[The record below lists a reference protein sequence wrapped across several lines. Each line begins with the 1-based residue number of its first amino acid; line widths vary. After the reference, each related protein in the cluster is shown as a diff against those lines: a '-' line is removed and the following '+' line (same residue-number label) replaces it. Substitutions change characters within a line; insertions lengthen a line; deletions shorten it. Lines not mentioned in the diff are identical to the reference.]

1 MIELSGEHTTGKN
14 AAVLEEV
21 RRALFL
27 LAEALAKHNKLLL
40 THHKEIID
48 SLLPVI
54 VKKVDSQSADLRFL
68 ALKLFTDYI
77 TQYLCE
83 EKIYNPD
90 DQSAGSAALDTTNAI
105 NELILKRLF
114 THYGRILADKDP
126 MPLFGLKLLSVIV
139 ERNPAF
145 VAVLKKLQLV
155 GVLMEYFVV
164 GHPRFNT
171 FTVKIVK
178 QIVASRDCELAEL
191 CAVQGDI
198 CKTSIIDKINGVMAT
213 NVMGN
218 N

>member
-1 MIELSGEHTTGKN
+1 
-14 AAVLEEV
+14 
-21 RRALFL
+21 
-27 LAEALAKHNKLLL
+27 
-40 THHKEIID
+40 
-48 SLLPVI
+48 
-54 VKKVDSQSADLRFL
+54 VKKLESPSADLRFL

-83 EKIYNPD
+83 DKIYNPD
-90 DQSAGSAALDTTNAI
+90 DTSTGSSSAVDTTTLI

-114 THYGRILADKDP
+114 THYGRILSDKDP

-145 VAVLKKLQLV
+145 VAVLLKLQLV
-155 GVLMEYFVV
+155 GVLLDYFAV

-178 QIVASRDCELAEL
+178 QIVSSRDVALEEL
-191 CAVQGDI
+191 CGMH
-198 CKTSIIDKINGVMAT
+198 IIEKINGVMAT

-218 N
+218 NQEWCSDHLLEIMNEILH

>member
-1 MIELSGEHTTGKN
+1 MIDQSENVTSKN
-14 AAVLEEV
+14 TAVMEEV

-27 LAEALAKHNKLLL
+27 IAEALAKHNKLLI

-48 SLLPVI
+48 ALLPVI
-54 VKKVDSQSADLRFL
+54 VKKIESPSADLRFL

-83 EKIYNPD
+83 DKIYNPD
-90 DQSAGSAALDTTNAI
+90 GEAADASAATTTSI

-145 VAVLKKLQLV
+145 VAVLKKLSLV
-155 GVLMEYFVV
+155 SVLMEYFAV

-178 QIVASRDCELAEL
+178 
-191 CAVQGDI
+191 
-198 CKTSIIDKINGVMAT
+198 
-213 NVMGN
+213 
-218 N
+218 